1 LQSRHLVLFA
11 SLRESILLRALAA
24 HIDNFDRALTH
35 AATAEYLQRREL
47 AFHRLERSGA
57 VCLDVEPAEL
67 PIALVNRYIDIKRSG
82 RL

>member
-1 LQSRHLVLFA
+1 MRHA
-11 SLRESILLRALAA
+11 PA
-24 HIDNFDRALTH
+24 H
-35 AATAEYLQRREL
+35 AATAEYLQGREL
-47 AFHRLERSGA
+47 AFRRLERGGA